1 MMISLFEKLSNLY
14 YTIQLK
20 YESLLQDIETFEN
33 NQRDIEHLKERVT
46 KLEKEL
52 DSLKR
57 KSNTLFSS
65 WLQ

>member
-1 MMISLFEKLSNLY
+1 MISLFEKLSNLY